1 MRKNDEG
8 TDSAAAVNDVG
19 MTQITL
25 SVVEDWLDSHPDHC
39 QDYFLRKIELDL
51 INKWL
56 VSHGFLNIN
65 DYISSATSTSSSG
78 NVSPANGPVVTASG
92 SGGSGSGP
100 AGGGGGGT
108 AAATPSILVNG
119 NNSLCVT
126 SQTYR
131 TNSKRCRRH
140 DFARAKTRS
149 VLRTQEIG
157 KDVPI
162 CSSRRSSLKD
172 MRKWVL
178 IISIFCSIHILF
190 RQTYES

>member
-1 MRKNDEG
+1 LCFYLLWCRARRCMRNNEEADVAALNGDE
-8 TDSAAAVNDVG
+8 

-25 SVVEDWLDSHPDHC
+25 SVVEEWLDSHPDHC

-78 NVSPANGPVVTASG
+78 NVSPANGLAVQQVSPSTSPNA
-92 SGGSGSGP
+92 
-100 AGGGGGGT
+100 
-108 AAATPSILVNG
+108 PSILVNG
-119 NNSLCVT
+119 TNNSLSV
-126 SQTYR
+126 SQVYR
-131 TNSKRCRRH
+131 SNSKRCRRH

-172 MRKWVL
+172 MRK
-178 IISIFCSIHILF
+178 
-190 RQTYES
+190 

>member
-1 MRKNDEG
+1 MRENEG
-8 TDSAAAVNDVG
+8 ADVAALNG
-19 MTQITL
+19 NNMTQITL
-25 SVVEDWLDSHPDHC
+25 SVVEEWLDSHPDHC

-78 NVSPANGPVVTASG
+78 NVSPANGLAVQQVSPAAS
-92 SGGSGSGP
+92 P
-100 AGGGGGGT
+100 NA
-108 AAATPSILVNG
+108 PSILVNG
-119 NNSLCVT
+119 TNSLSV
-126 SQTYR
+126 SQIYR
-131 TNSKRCRRH
+131 SNSKRCRRH

-172 MRKWVL
+172 MRK
-178 IISIFCSIHILF
+178 
-190 RQTYES
+190 

>member
-1 MRKNDEG
+1 MRKNDGG
-8 TDSAAAVNDVG
+8 TDAAAAVNDTD

-78 NVSPANGPVVTASG
+78 NVSPANGPVATACG
-92 SGGSGSGP
+92 
-100 AGGGGGGT
+100 GGGGGGT

-119 NNSLCVT
+119 NNSLSVST
-126 SQTYR
+126 QMYR
-131 TNSKRCRRH
+131 SNSKRCRRH

-172 MRKWVL
+172 MRK
-178 IISIFCSIHILF
+178 
-190 RQTYES
+190 

>member
-1 MRKNDEG
+1 MRKNDG
-8 TDSAAAVNDVG
+8 TDDVAVDDDDDDDD

-25 SVVEDWLDSHPDHC
+25 SVVEEWLDAHPDHC

-78 NVSPANGPVVTASG
+78 NVSPANGLVAATSS
-92 SGGSGSGP
+92 SGGPSP
-100 AGGGGGGT
+100 N
-108 AAATPSILVNG
+108 AAPSILVNG
-119 NNSLCVT
+119 NNSLSVAQ
-126 SQTYR
+126 SLYR
-131 TNSKRCRRH
+131 SNSKRCRRH

-157 KDVPI
+157 KDAPI

-172 MRKWVL
+172 MRK
-178 IISIFCSIHILF
+178 
-190 RQTYES
+190 

>member
-1 MRKNDEG
+1 MRFRPVCCARRCMRKNEG
-8 TDSAAAVNDVG
+8 ADGAAAVVNSDD

-78 NVSPANGPVVTASG
+78 NVSPANGP
-92 SGGSGSGP
+92 
-100 AGGGGGGT
+100 
-108 AAATPSILVNG
+108 AAVQQTVSPATPSILVNG
-119 NNSLCVT
+119 GANSLSV
-126 SQTYR
+126 SQVYR
-131 TNSKRCRRH
+131 SNSKRCRRH

-178 IISIFCSIHILF
+178 SYRYRVTGPLDL
-190 RQTYES
+190 R

>member
-1 MRKNDEG
+1 MYRTVNKIKNSNFITSYFSICRWMRNNNDCG
-8 TDSAAAVNDVG
+8 SDISAVND

-25 SVVEDWLDSHPDHC
+25 SVVEEWLDNHPDHC

-78 NVSPANGPVVTASG
+78 NVSPANGLVQSPPSQPQTVASSNVTGA
-92 SGGSGSGP
+92 
-100 AGGGGGGT
+100 
-108 AAATPSILVNG
+108 PSILVNG
-119 NNSLCVT
+119 GNSLSV
-126 SQTYR
+126 YR
-131 TNSKRCRRH
+131 STSKRCRRH

-157 KDVPI
+157 MDVPI

-172 MRKWVL
+172 MRKLVFM
-178 IISIFCSIHILF
+178 I
-190 RQTYES
+190 TTKV

>member
-1 MRKNDEG
+1 MRRNDG
-8 TDSAAAVNDVG
+8 TNAMVND

-25 SVVEDWLDSHPDHC
+25 SVVEDWLDNHPEHC
-39 QDYFLRKIELDL
+39 QDYFLRKIELDF

-78 NVSPANGPVVTASG
+78 NVSPANGLATVPST
-92 SGGSGSGP
+92 
-100 AGGGGGGT
+100 GT
-108 AAATPSILVNG
+108 SPNNAPSILVNG
-119 NNSLCVT
+119 GNNSLSV
-126 SQTYR
+126 SQMYR
-131 TNSKRCRRH
+131 SNSKRCRRH

-172 MRKWVL
+172 MRK
-178 IISIFCSIHILF
+178 
-190 RQTYES
+190 

>member
-1 MRKNDEG
+1 MRCNDG
-8 TDSAAAVNDVG
+8 ATDAVAAVNEG
-19 MTQITL
+19 NANMTQITL
-25 SVVEDWLDSHPDHC
+25 SVVEEWLDSHPDHC

-78 NVSPANGPVVTASG
+78 NVSPANGPSQPAAGAGTTAS
-92 SGGSGSGP
+92 
-100 AGGGGGGT
+100 AGQP
-108 AAATPSILVNG
+108 PSIIING
-119 NNSLCVT
+119 NNSLTV
-126 SQTYR
+126 SQVYR
-131 TNSKRCRRH
+131 SNSKRCRRH

-149 VLRTQEIG
+149 MLRQQEIG

-172 MRKWVL
+172 MRK
-178 IISIFCSIHILF
+178 
-190 RQTYES
+190 

>member
-1 MRKNDEG
+1 MYFRCMRKNDG
-8 TDSAAAVNDVG
+8 ADVVVND

-25 SVVEDWLDSHPDHC
+25 SIVEEWLDSHPDHC

-78 NVSPANGPVVTASG
+78 NVSPSNGPVQAPPVSSPNA
-92 SGGSGSGP
+92 
-100 AGGGGGGT
+100 
-108 AAATPSILVNG
+108 PSILVNG
-119 NNSLCVT
+119 NNSLSV
-126 SQTYR
+126 SQNMYR
-131 TNSKRCRRH
+131 SNSKRCRRH

-172 MRKWVL
+172 MRK
-178 IISIFCSIHILF
+178 
-190 RQTYES
+190 

>member
-1 MRKNDEG
+1 
-8 TDSAAAVNDVG
+8 

-25 SVVEDWLDSHPDHC
+25 SVVEEWLDSHPDHC

-78 NVSPANGPVVTASG
+78 NVSPANGLVQAST
-92 SGGSGSGP
+92 SP
-100 AGGGGGGT
+100 NA
-108 AAATPSILVNG
+108 PSILVNG
-119 NNSLCVT
+119 NNSLSV
-126 SQTYR
+126 SQMYR
-131 TNSKRCRRH
+131 SNSKRCRRH

-162 CSSRRSSLKD
+162 CTSRRSSLKD
-172 MRKWVL
+172 MRK
-178 IISIFCSIHILF
+178 
-190 RQTYES
+190 